1 MHQTINLSAW
11 RLNPDAA
18 ILREPPRPPA
28 YRGPSYEQSFDFT
41 TVFCD
46 AFWSADSRRIVLIG
60 PPLLNLEHE
69 LDFSFVSKPSN
80 AVCEYKVH
88 HCISVDRIEVAAPP
102 GTDHLLIR
110 TIFGEFE
117 LTPQPNLEDLF
128 RGKRVILTKSKNN
141 DLAWIHDWVLFH
153 QRNHGCNGVLI
164 YDTGST
170 RYAWQEIDE
179 ALSTIDGLDQVVVI
193 DWPFPWGP
201 ADGAKDSKFSQ
212 MVILEHARFRLLSA
226 AKSVLQGD
234 VDELVLTEGP
244 ESVFELV
251 ERSAGGY
258 LRYGGRWV
266 EAIKGVG
273 NGEADDGGSIPRHGE
288 FHHVRKDGDAGR
300 KVGTKWSCVPAKIR
314 PDAQW
319 TVNWVALDP
328 SPRDQKLASSISL
341 RHFKAINTGWRVQPR
356 PESDRFDPELH
367 HADQRLR
374 QTLDYA
380 LDGRSG
386 SPVSKTRDA
395 HDVVEPADPPSKAET
410 EVDDWRVL
418 EALAFRDR
426 STSYDEK
433 RQIALEL
440 LRQRPDQPR
449 LWNQFASLQQ
459 RNGDVP
465 GAISSLRRAIALD
478 PTFALVYTTLGSLLA
493 RQGKIEDAIKA
504 IESAVD
510 LDPKNFIGH
519 QQLSQLYAEQGRID
533 DAIGAARKALDLRPN
548 DPGLH
553 HRIGNLLEQQGVVD
567 EAVESQLAAVALGM
581 AGPGMHR
588 KLAVLFARQ
597 YRPGKAMK
605 CGFGAAIGYWR
616 RLVGDLAG

>member
-1 MHQTINLSAW
+1 MCPTINLSSW
-11 RLNPDAA
+11 RLDPKGP
-18 ILREPPRPPA
+18 ILRQPPRPPA
-28 YRGPSYEQSFDFT
+28 YRGPGYEKSFDFT

-46 AFWSADSRRIVLIG
+46 AFWSADGNRIVLIG
-60 PPLLNLEHE
+60 PPLLNLEE
-69 LDFSFVSKPSN
+69 QLDIKFVSKPSG
-80 AVCEYKVH
+80 AICDYKIQ

-102 GTDHLLIR
+102 DTDHLLVG
-110 TIFGEFE
+110 TILGEIE
-117 LTPQPNLEDLF
+117 LTPQPNLTNFF
-128 RGKRVILTKSKNN
+128 RGKRVILTKNKNN
-141 DLAWIHDWVLFH
+141 DLTWIHDWALFH
-153 QRNHGCNGVLI
+153 QRNHGCDGVLI

-170 RYAWQEIDE
+170 EYRSQDIA
-179 ALSTIDGLDQVVVI
+179 ATLSNIDGLDEIAVI

-201 ADGAKDSKFSQ
+201 VDGAKDSKFSQ

-266 EAIKGVG
+266 EAIKGDTDERANHG
-273 NGEADDGGSIPRHGE
+273 YAGPRHRQ
-288 FHHVRKDGDAGR
+288 FHYVCKDGDAGR

-356 PESDRFDPELH
+356 PESDQLDPELH

-395 HDVVEPADPPSKAET
+395 HDVVEPTDPPSKAET

-478 PTFALVYTTLGSLLA
+478 PTFALVHATLGSLLA

-553 HRIGNLLEQQGVVD
+553 HRIGNLLEQQGAVD
-567 EAVESQLAAVALGM
+567 EAVASQLAAVALGM

-588 KLAVLFARQ
+588 KLAILHARQ

-616 RLVGDLAG
+616 RLVGDLAS